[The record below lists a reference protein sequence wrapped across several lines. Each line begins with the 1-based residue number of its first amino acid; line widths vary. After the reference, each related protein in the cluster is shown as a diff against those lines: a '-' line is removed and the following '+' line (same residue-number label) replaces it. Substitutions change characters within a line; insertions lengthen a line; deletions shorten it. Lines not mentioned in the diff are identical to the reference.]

1 MDVSLR
7 TCGRRRHLL
16 LIYLFVLKAA
26 ANCPKP
32 RASRNTVLTNKAL
45 LMNDFPDGSDA
56 TLECANGYVAES
68 GSGVMSC
75 AGGKWTEP
83 DLSCKKKDCGPPRP
97 QPNMSFNT
105 SAGTLFGD
113 IIRVICD
120 KGYQIIGASY
130 RQCYSAGWKG
140 RAKCETVTCEKPA
153 AVTGGRSLWDSQDD
167 PKYGEVVR
175 FACDEGLALAGR
187 ASITCGQAGEYDSGP
202 PECRGVTT
210 EERVT
215 TEALTP
221 TPAPPAQDLSAIST
235 ARRDKT
241 LTTSATPTVS
251 PSAQG
256 GGRDGLTAEDRA
268 STAGVTSTTTTS
280 FRDKHDGAVDTD
292 TRIEYAPVIVSVICI
307 SSAAIILVFCLHKFL
322 LRKKGSSA
330 NGTAPIC

>member
-1 MDVSLR
+1 MRYEPIGGRSLCNSLVGRMSKSNPECRVQAAQSAPTDMDVSLR

-202 PECRGVTT
+202 PECRGAVERPVAEPLAIRTCLCSAL
-210 EERVT
+210 EELPSCLWRGDKTNLDRVSR
-215 TEALTP
+215 
-221 TPAPPAQDLSAIST
+221 LSA
-235 ARRDKT
+235 R
-241 LTTSATPTVS
+241 
-251 PSAQG
+251 
-256 GGRDGLTAEDRA
+256 
-268 STAGVTSTTTTS
+268 
-280 FRDKHDGAVDTD
+280 
-292 TRIEYAPVIVSVICI
+292 
-307 SSAAIILVFCLHKFL
+307 
-322 LRKKGSSA
+322 
-330 NGTAPIC
+330 